1 MSLKDNAFSDNLV
14 PLDGYLSDMELA
26 MERMQEQIS
35 QMQEQALQMKEEI
48 ARVKKVLKE
57 AEDTS
62 ISVGYIEN
70 ELKEIPAKE
79 AWDIF
84 QKLNALLME
93 NPVWHKYVIDI
104 SSMLKDRLRQQDL
117 NQSRMLTYMEKMASS
132 QKTQIIIFPQA
143 GSTSNIGCLIDSPQ
157 FKLNDKGDKK

>member
-1 MSLKDNAFSDNLV
+1 MC
-14 PLDGYLSDMELA
+14 DMEKA
-26 MERMQEQIS
+26 MEGLREQIEKLQEQYS
-35 QMQEQALQMKEEI
+35 QLEKDF
-48 ARVKKVLKE
+48 ARVKDKLKQAEMPSIPVEYMEKQLRVLPV
-57 AEDTS
+57 D
-62 ISVGYIEN
+62 
-70 ELKEIPAKE
+70 L

-132 QKTQIIIFPQA
+132 QKTQNIIFPQA